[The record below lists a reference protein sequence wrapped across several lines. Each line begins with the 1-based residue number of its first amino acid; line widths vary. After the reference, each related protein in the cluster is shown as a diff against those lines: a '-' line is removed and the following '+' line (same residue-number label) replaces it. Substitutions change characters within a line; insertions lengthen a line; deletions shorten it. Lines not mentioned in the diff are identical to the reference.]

1 MQTAQGNTL
10 LSLDAVDEFLDEHAT
25 ELASV
30 VATGARQRLK
40 AAIADL
46 ATFRSNQSGGAVI
59 ARSSTQSKAALRKV
73 LTRDH
78 MAAIARIAKSE
89 LALAPEITSLR
100 MPRGRPTIPK
110 LVAAA
115 EGMAKGA
122 APYISV
128 FTDNGLP
135 KDFIDQLNAS
145 AASLLAGATTHK
157 NIQGRR
163 KTATNG
169 LQATLSAGRRIV
181 HVLDSFVQTALKDN
195 PTLLGGWNSVKRVQ
209 RTGTRPAATAA
220 PAPVPPAPVNV
231 PAIPASTS
239 STPTT
244 AASVPAATE
253 SPVRAPRTDPMP
265 PTPVAVKPPPLRPMA
280 EPRTRTGG
288 QQR

>member
-46 ATFRSNQSGGAVI
+46 ATFRSNQSGGALI
-59 ARSSTQSKAALRKV
+59 ARSSTQSKAGLRKV
-73 LTRDH
+73 LMRDH

-89 LALAPEITSLR
+89 LALTPEIASLR

-122 APYISV
+122 TPYISV

-145 AASLLAGATTHK
+145 ATSLLVSASTHK
-157 NIQGRR
+157 NIQGSR

-169 LQATLSAGRRIV
+169 LQARLSAGRRIV
-181 HVLDSFVQTALKDN
+181 HVLDSYVQTALKDN
-195 PTLLGGWNSVKRVQ
+195 PTLLAGWNSVKRV
-209 RTGTRPAATAA
+209 RKSGARAAATLPTTPATPA
-220 PAPVPPAPVNV
+220 PVTPAPVPPVPVHT
-231 PAIPASTS
+231 PAIPAAAQSTS
-239 STPTT
+239 TTPSTSTT
-244 AASVPAATE
+244 AAAAPAAAAT
-253 SPVRAPRTDPMP
+253 A
-265 PTPVAVKPPPLRPMA
+265 
-280 EPRTRTGG
+280 
-288 QQR
+288 

>member
-1 MQTAQGNTL
+1 MQTAQGNML
-10 LSLDAVDEFLDEHAT
+10 LSLDAVDTFLDEHAT

-30 VATGARQRLK
+30 VVTGARQRLK
-40 AAIADL
+40 TAIADL
-46 ATFRSNQSGGAVI
+46 ATFRSNQSGGALI
-59 ARSSTQSKAALRKV
+59 AKSSTQSKAGLRKV

-145 AASLLAGATTHK
+145 ATSLLVSASTHK
-157 NIQGRR
+157 NIQMLETIAAALGDLL
-163 KTATNG
+163 TEVVFVGGAT
-169 LQATLSAGRRIV
+169 
-181 HVLDSFVQTALKDN
+181 TALYIDD
-195 PTLLGGWNSVKRVQ
+195 
-209 RTGTRPAATAA
+209 PAALIHRS
-220 PAPVPPAPVNV
+220 PFR
-231 PAIPASTS
+231 
-239 STPTT
+239 
-244 AASVPAATE
+244 SV
-253 SPVRAPRTDPMP
+253 V
-265 PTPVAVKPPPLRPMA
+265 
-280 EPRTRTGG
+280 
-288 QQR
+288 